1 MWLSKIVV
9 LGSIREILKN
19 WEFQIRILFRT
30 HLWHFQQTSSWLLWG
45 PTRPNHDWWCQ
56 YPLEGGSW
64 TAKEARNVNSFYF
77 PHTSL
82 LLQNPYLKI
91 AKKNRK
97 CHLSDF
103 LMSLK
108 MFKKSSKNSK
118 IIFFTTYFSS
128 SYPMLNMS
136 MHVWLFFPWE
146 RQQPERGRLLLP
158 QSCKKLFKN
167 RRK

>member
-1 MWLSKIVV
+1 MGGGDVKGVFECLARGIKAVGDSVKAESGKDFLLSPKFGYIHSCPTN
-9 LGSIREILKN
+9 LGTGMRASV
-19 WEFQIRILFRT
+19 
-30 HLWHFQQTSSWLLWG
+30 H
-45 PTRPNHDWWCQ
+45 
-56 YPLEGGSW
+56 
-64 TAKEARNVNSFYF
+64 VYF

-136 MHVWLFFPWE
+136 MHV
-146 RQQPERGRLLLP
+146 
-158 QSCKKLFKN
+158 
-167 RRK
+167 

>member
-1 MWLSKIVV
+1 MTFPTSTVLDTLRFNSSKPWLMV
-9 LGSIREILKN
+9 SIPSGR
-19 WEFQIRILFRT
+19 RILNCKRSTECKFVLLST
-30 HLWHFQQTSSWLLWG
+30 HFPTTS
-45 PTRPNHDWWCQ
+45 
-56 YPLEGGSW
+56 
-64 TAKEARNVNSFYF
+64 K
-77 PHTSL
+77 SL
-82 LLQNPYLKI
+82 LENC
-91 AKKNRK
+91 KKNRK

>member
-1 MWLSKIVV
+1 MGVQTMIDGVNTLWKEDLS
-9 LGSIREILKN
+9 
-19 WEFQIRILFRT
+19 
-30 HLWHFQQTSSWLLWG
+30 
-45 PTRPNHDWWCQ
+45 
-56 YPLEGGSW
+56 

-82 LLQNPYLKI
+82 LLQNPYLKLQ
-91 AKKNRK
+91 KNRK

-136 MHVWLFFPWE
+136 MHVDYFFLE
-146 RQQPERGRLLLP
+146 NDNNRKEDA
-158 QSCKKLFKN
+158 CCCHKAAKN
-167 RRK
+167 FLKIEESK

>member
-1 MWLSKIVV
+1 M
-9 LGSIREILKN
+9 G
-19 WEFQIRILFRT
+19 
-30 HLWHFQQTSSWLLWG
+30 
-45 PTRPNHDWWCQ
+45 
-56 YPLEGGSW
+56 

-118 IIFFTTYFSS
+118 IIFFTNMMRFLFQRCSIVSYNNSSLAYFVYILNILFFSVVLFEFLLYNILQIVIFSAYISFCLSS
-128 SYPMLNMS
+128 LFFSDLNMYF
-136 MHVWLFFPWE
+136 LNF
-146 RQQPERGRLLLP
+146 
-158 QSCKKLFKN
+158 
-167 RRK
+167 

>member
-1 MWLSKIVV
+1 MGNCKRSTECKFV
-9 LGSIREILKN
+9 
-19 WEFQIRILFRT
+19 
-30 HLWHFQQTSSWLLWG
+30 
-45 PTRPNHDWWCQ
+45 
-56 YPLEGGSW
+56 
-64 TAKEARNVNSFYF
+64 YF

-128 SYPMLNMS
+128 SYPMLNMYACLTIFS
-136 MHVWLFFPWE
+136 LRTTTTGKRTPAAAT
-146 RQQPERGRLLLP
+146 
-158 QSCKKLFKN
+158 KLQKTF
-167 RRK
+167 

>member
-1 MWLSKIVV
+1 M

-19 WEFQIRILFRT
+19 WAFQIRILFRT

-91 AKKNRK
+91 AKKKNRK

-136 MHVWLFFPWE
+136 MHVWLFFLE
-146 RQQPERGRLLLP
+146 NDNNRKEDA
-158 QSCKKLFKN
+158 CCCHKAAKN
-167 RRK
+167 FLKIEESK

>member
-1 MWLSKIVV
+1 M
-9 LGSIREILKN
+9 G
-19 WEFQIRILFRT
+19 
-30 HLWHFQQTSSWLLWG
+30 
-45 PTRPNHDWWCQ
+45 
-56 YPLEGGSW
+56 

-118 IIFFTTYFSS
+118 IIFFTTYFLLIL
-128 SYPMLNMS
+128 PNVK
-136 MHVWLFFPWE
+136 HVYACLTIFSLRTTTTGKRTPAAAT
-146 RQQPERGRLLLP
+146 
-158 QSCKKLFKN
+158 KLQKN
-167 RRK
+167 FLKIEESK